1 MCQLCWSV
9 WSETEAAHLCGTP
22 ERLSHA
28 FLPCEGK
35 SVQPETS
42 PLVQASATQGMDGAG
57 QTKPSSFPSELI
69 LQCFVRL
76 CCSSFLCGLQG
87 SPRILSVRGSLII
100 IIDLFAGTDA
110 GVSHLAILL
119 TLLCRSQMH
128 ISFLFFKFPFIF
140 QLRLTFNVSGI
151 QRSG

>member
-1 MCQLCWSV
+1 M
-9 WSETEAAHLCGTP
+9 WSETEAARLCGAP

-28 FLPCEGK
+28 FLPHEGK
-35 SVQPETS
+35 SVQPGTS
-42 PLVQASATQGMDGAG
+42 PLVQASAAWGMDGAG

-69 LQCFVRL
+69 LQCFVQL

-87 SPRILSVRGSLII
+87 SPRILSVRGSL

-140 QLRLTFNVSGI
+140 QLRLTFNVSGV